1 MKKTILLLFTA
12 MTMLTC
18 ACSGT
23 GQGVREITGYGA
35 SRAIASPPASL
46 DGNAHRGVA
55 FSVSDRSSVK
65 IDVEGI
71 LDYMQGASVLT
82 TDLIADYHL
91 DPWIS
96 WNVSF

>member
-12 MTMLTC
+12 MTVLTS

-23 GQGVREITGYGA
+23 GHGVRENTGYGT
-35 SRAIASPPASL
+35 SRVIASPPASL
-46 DGNAHRGVA
+46 DRGAHRGVA
-55 FSVSDRSSVK
+55 FSISDRSSVN

-71 LDYMQGASVLT
+71 LDYMQGVSILT
-82 TDLIADYHL
+82 TDLAIDYHL